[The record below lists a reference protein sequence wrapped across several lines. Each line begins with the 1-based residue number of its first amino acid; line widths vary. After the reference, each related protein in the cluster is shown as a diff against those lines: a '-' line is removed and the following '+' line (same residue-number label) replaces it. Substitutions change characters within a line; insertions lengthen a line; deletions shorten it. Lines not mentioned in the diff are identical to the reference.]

1 MENNLRKVVHTIGNC
16 TWNPPMPSL
25 LHWSALYFDEKER
38 PPMELYVGIA
48 FTSRM
53 QLGNSP
59 LQGSPL
65 TVTLLGTAKIVTV
78 IGVSL
83 SPTPFSIRRFFLG
96 QTKVSL

>member
-1 MENNLRKVVHTIGNC
+1 MVENLRKVVHTIGNC

-65 TVTLLGTAKIVTV
+65 TVTLLGTAKTVTV
-78 IGVSL
+78 SGVSL
-83 SPTPFSIRRFFLG
+83 YPKLFSNRQFFFG
-96 QTKVSL
+96 HKKVSL